1 MATIGPTKQRHIDN
15 WAANLLKLARIKA
28 GVSQREL
35 ARRAGVPQTMISRI
49 ESGKQQPSLP
59 TLSRVLA
66 AIDLDLRIRLEAY
79 DDHDDVLDRR
89 MAKASPKERARLLAA
104 HERLD
109 REFREA
115 RPA

>member
-1 MATIGPTKQRHIDN
+1 MATIGPTKQDHIDH

-35 ARRAGVPQTMISRI
+35 ARRADVPQTMISRI
-49 ESGKQQPSLP
+49 EAGKQQPSLP
-59 TLSRVLA
+59 TLSRILA

-89 MAKASPKERARLLAA
+89 DAKLSKRERAARAA
-104 HERLD
+104 GWQRWERLVD
-109 REFREA
+109 EA
-115 RPA
+115 RSA